1 MTHATD
7 PQFSD
12 EYNVPSAEAFG
23 IVPSSDAPPMNA
35 TPAKPAAPVFEQEAE
50 DSFRIAATSNLEE
63 LRGFYEAGSEAYE
76 TFAHAIRASFEE
88 FATGIGQLNAKLMEF
103 GQANAQS
110 NLEFVTNAAGI
121 RSVRDAVDLQAGY
134 VRGQYAATSAQLQE
148 LQALTA
154 AIAEKA
160 ASPFQQQ
167 FARYTQ
173 MFRSC

>member
-1 MTHATD
+1 MTHSND
-7 PQFSD
+7 LHSPD
-12 EYNVPSAEAFG
+12 ENSVPSAEAVG
-23 IVPSSDAPPMNA
+23 IAPASDAPPMNA
-35 TPAKPAAPVFEQEAE
+35 VPAKPAARAFEREAE

-88 FATGIGQLNAKLMEF
+88 FATGIGQLNAKLVEF
-103 GQANAQS
+103 SQANAQS
-110 NLEFVTNAAGI
+110 NLEFVTSAAGI

-134 VRGQYAATSAQLQE
+134 MRGQYAATSAQLRE

-173 MFRSC
+173 VFRSC